1 MTRTFAEKILDDLI
15 SSNKKVLLKI
25 FQNLYNYDSSF
36 ITKEAIQPMVR
47 CLGNIS
53 NDVVINTLKILLFFT
68 KGKSLH
74 NDLMNANFIFR
85 LVRTYK
91 KGIDEIDV
99 VIIKILYDLF
109 DNKNSYEI
117 LFEIMCC

>member
-1 MTRTFAEKILDDLI
+1 MLFR
-15 SSNKKVLLKI
+15 S
-25 FQNLYNYDSSF
+25 
-36 ITKEAIQPMVR
+36 VR

-74 NDLMNANFIFR
+74 NDLLNANFIFR

-91 KGIDEIDV
+91 PGIDEIDV

-109 DNKNSYEI
+109 DNKYLYEI
-117 LFEIMCC
+117 LFENNVLLILSNHLMNFEF